1 MGDIYSE
8 LLLVCNGHV
17 QAFLT
22 LSDSESLVPSG
33 LSTVKTAP
41 VNLFVRVTPNAS
53 PSAPLSDN
61 KTNEERRTV
70 VFLTATDLPLEPLR
84 VPLLRRGTVL
94 LQAREQVGLEL
105 IGPAQAADVRPV
117 SHMHTWCS

>member
-94 LQAREQVGLEL
+94 L
-105 IGPAQAADVRPV
+105 
-117 SHMHTWCS
+117 